1 MFSNRSLFM
10 AGLEG
15 RVLDRYELQQLIGK
29 GGMAAVYLGYDSRFE
44 REVAV
49 KVFQRDDE
57 DLLRR
62 FIREARLMSSLHHP
76 HLMPV
81 YDTGQILMGGF
92 AQYYI
97 VMPYMEG
104 GTLRQRIHRTPLALK
119 TASVCLQELAGA
131 LDYIHAHG
139 IIHRDIKS
147 SNVLLDAE
155 GRCYLADFGIARTSG
170 ATVTTQTGGLLG
182 TVDYMAPELFEFED
196 YKADARSDLYSL
208 GVLLFEMVT
217 GRVPFTSENRFAVIS
232 MHLSKQPPSP
242 RAFIPSLSSQ
252 VEHVMLRALEKRPE
266 RRYGSASELAEAFRL
281 AVDGRLEEAAIT
293 ERDHRNPAAPLVL
306 PPVLSGYDEQTHV
319 HSYQGTH
326 VAREAPSHVGY
337 PAQSEIPSSRPSS
350 SRARGRVLTTLA
362 LVALLAVL
370 GPMVYV
376 LLSGQY
382 QANNVGT
389 IGGVATPNLTATAR
403 AQASATAGVLQT
415 ATAGPVVY
423 QDALTMPDSNA
434 TQNERW
440 NQNANCT
447 FQQDG
452 YHVTTFQVLP
462 KAVADCRES
471 STRYTNMTVSVDMR
485 ILRGQS
491 GGLLFYINS
500 RVIDNAGYF
509 FEVDTQGN
517 YMISRSQ
524 DFETGLTNVVMQGR
538 TYSAALKTG
547 TGASNTLQ
555 VIARN
560 GTLLFYINGTFVS
573 QQQDS
578 TFTAGYLGF
587 GAAAAKVGQSADIVY
602 TNITIYQQT

>member
-1 MFSNRSLFM
+1 M

-29 GGMAAVYLGYDSRFE
+29 GGMAAVYRGYDPRFE

-81 YDTGQILMGGF
+81 YDTGQILMDGF
-92 AQYYI
+92 PQYYI

-104 GTLRQRIHRTPLALK
+104 GTLKRRIHRAPLALT
-119 TASVCLQELAGA
+119 TASTCLQELADT
-131 LDYIHAHG
+131 LDYIHARG
-139 IIHRDIKS
+139 IVHRDIKS
-147 SNVLLDAE
+147 SNVLLDTE
-155 GRCYLADFGIARTSG
+155 GRCYLTDFGIARTEE
-170 ATVTTQTGGLLG
+170 ATVVTQTGGLLG
-182 TVDYMAPELFEFED
+182 TVDYMAPELFEFEN

-217 GRVPFTSENRFAVIS
+217 GTVPFTSENRFAVIS

-242 RAFIPSLSSQ
+242 CVFIPSLSSQ
-252 VEHVMLRALEKRPE
+252 VEHVMLQALEKRPE
-266 RRYGSASELAEAFRL
+266 RRYSSASELAEAFRL
-281 AVDGRLEEAAIT
+281 AVDGRLEEATVT
-293 ERDHRNPAAPLVL
+293 ERDHRNLAAPLVL
-306 PPVLSGYDEQTHV
+306 PPVPPGYDEQTHARNY
-319 HSYQGTH
+319 YQGTRA
-326 VAREAPSHVGY
+326 ARKAPSHVGY
-337 PAQSEIPSSRPSS
+337 PSQSENPSSRPSS
-350 SRARGRVLTTLA
+350 SGARGRVVMTLA
-362 LVALLAVL
+362 LIALLAVL

-376 LLSGQY
+376 LLGGQY
-382 QANNVGT
+382 RANNAGT
-389 IGGVATPNLTATAR
+389 IGGVATPNLTVTAQ

-423 QDALTMPDSNA
+423 QDALTMPASSA
-434 TQNERW
+434 TQNEQW
-440 NQNANCT
+440 NQNGNCV

-452 YHVTTFQVLP
+452 YHVVPFQVLP
-462 KAVADCRES
+462 KGVADCQEK
-471 STRYTNMTVSVDMR
+471 STRYTNMTISVDMR
-485 ILRGQS
+485 ILSGQS
-491 GGLLFYINS
+491 GGLLFYVSS
-500 RVIDNAGYF
+500 RVIENAGYF
-509 FEVDTQGN
+509 FEADTQGN
-517 YMISRSQ
+517 YTISRSQ
-524 DFETGLTNVVMQGR
+524 DFGTGLTNVVMQGK
-538 TYSAALKTG
+538 THSAALKTG

-578 TFTAGYLGF
+578 TFTAGYVGF
-587 GAAAAKVGQSADIVY
+587 GATAAKAGQSADVAY
-602 TNITIYQQT
+602 TNIAIYQ